1 MRPFG
6 WMFLAASLLPAA
18 TMACINDRDTLAFE
32 KRNVDALSRVQNAP
46 TAEAKAEAA
55 TEIALRAISGRFDR
69 FPERYYRMRIERLE
83 MLPKLTANE
92 YDDLA
97 VAYERLGQ
105 TDKALK
111 ILEKSKSVRKTKDDE
126 YRLLANRGTFMVH
139 KWIAGGHSEKNIKFL
154 NQANVDIARALEI
167 NPNSHFGREKYQLY
181 LQKTWFDA
189 ATGHELPMRHLERET
204 TGPEPM
210 VAYAGIVMM
219 GLGYELPDVYS
230 QIPSGHMSGG
240 AGLSMISDFAQL
252 RADELVADGK
262 SYVYPGLNAEPHT
275 IGEDAKEPYAKIRK
289 DGEDVFQARL
299 AYMNERL
306 DRGEHPDTHPDFWK
320 EWEEPAAPY
329 LKREEYHRQRSTD
342 TVTAWLF
349 GAVAV
354 ACVGSPIWIGL
365 FMIYRKVRLQ
375 RRP

>member
-1 MRPFG
+1 MRPLG

-69 FPERYYRMRIERLE
+69 FPERYYQMRIERLE
-83 MLPKLTANE
+83 KRPKLTANE

-105 TDKALK
+105 TDKALQ
-111 ILEKSKSVRKTKDDE
+111 ILKKSKSVRKTKDDE

-154 NQANVDIARALEI
+154 NQANLDIARALEI
-167 NPNSHFGREKYQLY
+167 NPNSHFGREKYQLK
-181 LQKTWFDA
+181 LQTAWYEA
-189 ATGHELPMRHLERET
+189 AIGGPAPMSYVQRDT

-219 GLGYELPDVYS
+219 GLGYELPDVYKL
-230 QIPSGHMSGG
+230 IPGYLSAG
-240 AGLSMISDFAQL
+240 AQLSMVSDFAQL

-262 SYVYPGLNAEPHT
+262 SYVYPGLNEKPHS
-275 IGEDAKEPYAKIRK
+275 IGEDAKEPYAKIRQ
-289 DGEDVFQARL
+289 DGEDVYQARL

-320 EWEEPAAPY
+320 GWEEPAAPY
-329 LKREEYHRQRSTD
+329 LKREEYHRQKSTD
-342 TVTAWLF
+342 TATAWLF

-365 FMIYRKVRLQ
+365 FMIYRKVRLL